1 MRFKVISFNVCRV
14 QRLSFCPGAGTRF
27 PLPLEDV
34 GNGCTHT
41 VFMARTVRESA
52 QTVVL
57 CTRCCTISRLMQLDP
72 EARWQTSLRRWQLD
86 WIGHCWQTW
95 HKGGSKGHPISED
108 AGRWVSTC
116 GRAFSCGDCYHLC
129 VCVREAAPVSIF
141 MRLWQGGRGGKR
153 QKPRELAVKVSKY
166 TKRRRVPR
174 RDGTLCFCGGEKRQR
189 GNRTWCNGSVSP
201 LSMFWLTYWM
211 QEIRNRPQMS
221 ASLNLTS

>member
-1 MRFKVISFNVCRV
+1 MHPLLHNQPFNAAWPWSSLADVATAMA
-14 QRLSFCPGAGTRF
+14 AG
-27 PLPLEDV
+27 
-34 GNGCTHT
+34 
-41 VFMARTVRESA
+41 
-52 QTVVL
+52 
-57 CTRCCTISRLMQLDP
+57 
-72 EARWQTSLRRWQLD
+72 LD
-86 WIGHCWQTW
+86 WTLLTDLTQGRV
-95 HKGGSKGHPISED
+95 KGASNFR
-108 AGRWVSTC
+108 GRWTLGVHMWPC
-116 GRAFSCGDCYHLC
+116 FQLWRLLPFVC

-174 RDGTLCFCGGEKRQR
+174 RDGTLRFCGGEKRQR

>member
-52 QTVVL
+52 QAVVL
-57 CTRCCTISRLMQLDP
+57 CTRCCTINRLMQLDP

-116 GRAFSCGDCYHLC
+116 GRAFSCGDCYHLGVC
-129 VCVREAAPVSIF
+129 VCERSGPCFYLHEA
-141 MRLWQGGRGGKR
+141 LTGR
-153 QKPRELAVKVSKY
+153 
-166 TKRRRVPR
+166 KRRKEAE
-174 RDGTLCFCGGEKRQR
+174 TE
-189 GNRTWCNGSVSP
+189 RTGCKS
-201 LSMFWLTYWM
+201 
-211 QEIRNRPQMS
+211 E
-221 ASLNLTS
+221 